1 MAEPIYEREAL
12 IKQVVT
18 LLLKEREPVTAGAM
32 ALKLGLPMW
41 ALLATL
47 ESALDLHLVTHV
59 IGKGYRLVPVETD
72 VYISKASLA
81 PVDSSQVATNSIA

>member
-12 IKQVVT
+12 IKRVVT

-41 ALLATL
+41 AVVATL
-47 ESALDLHLVTHV
+47 ESALGMQLVIHV
-59 IGKGYRLVPVETD
+59 VGHGYRLVSVEPEFFITN
-72 VYISKASLA
+72 KAIA
-81 PVDSSQVATNSIA
+81 PVDSPQVATD